1 MTAASPIAARIAAL
15 QASISPEAQRE
26 LDEKFAKEKARADA
40 QRCADLRRA
49 AGILDRFAAVRF
61 LDLDRDDDNSAA
73 IDAAAAVI
81 DSGFTLG
88 LGLRGGV
95 GVGKTT
101 ICCAVA
107 NAALDAGISAKFCSV
122 AGLMDTLNSA
132 SRFSSQDDVSDL
144 IAEYARVRVLVLDDL
159 GREPLTRRTL
169 PWLYELLNQRWLNR
183 RPILLPTNYT
193 FEALTARYVDAAQ
206 RANEDVSLA
215 EAIVDRLSELAPLP
229 WIPMQG
235 RSRRG
240 A

>member
-1 MTAASPIAARIAAL
+1 MAVSTRISERIAAL
-15 QASISPEAQRE
+15 QASISPEMHRE
-26 LDEKFAKEKARADA
+26 LDEKLAKEKARADA

-49 AGILDRFAAVRF
+49 AGIADRFATVRF
-61 LDLDRDDDNSAA
+61 LDLDRDKGNAEA
-73 IDAAAAVI
+73 MAAAAEVI
-81 DSGFTLG
+81 DGGFTTG

-101 ICCAVA
+101 ICCALA
-107 NAALDAGISAKFCSV
+107 NAALDSGISAKFVSV

-132 SRFSSQDDVSDL
+132 SRFSSNDDVSDL

-169 PWLYELLNQRWLNR
+169 PWLYELLNQRWLNQ
-183 RPILLPTNYT
+183 RPILLPTNYS

-229 WIPMQG
+229 WIHMQG